1 MASASPQIS
10 TEPPQAVTPIRSD
23 ALRRFWKTL
32 TRFDATKAVPS
43 RALRN
48 AIGVVIP
55 LIVGYAFGMPRG
67 GLVIASGALNVS
79 YSDGSDPYRTRAKR
93 MVASSLLCSVAVF
106 AGAISGE
113 RQVAAVLLATA
124 WAFVVGMFWA
134 LDGAAA
140 DLGSMS
146 LVILLIYAAQPLT
159 PKQAAQA
166 GVLTL
171 AGGLLQ
177 TALSVALWPVHRF
190 DPERR
195 ALADFYFELS
205 RRALTPLNPT
215 SPPLATTQSEQAQ
228 NALSSMASQSDADS
242 FRYRALLDQ
251 GERMRLSLLML
262 LRLQLRMERE
272 NRNYSGIKILSD
284 YLQTTSQILNNIAEA
299 LAAREPSSKLEDQGN
314 PTEIKPDDLKSLAQ
328 LEEHSARLR
337 GQTIEVSASFLAAVA
352 KDAVFQMEALSGQL
366 RAGLDLVRD
375 SGELTNEQNAA
386 TPVARHHWKQVFG
399 GRIETLRA
407 NLNLQSSAYRHAL
420 RLAAMVAI
428 GDVLGRSISWR
439 RTYWLPMTIVLVLKP
454 EFASTFSRG
463 LLRIVGT
470 IAGLLLATGLFHFVH
485 PGAEMQ
491 IFLVFVFAFLLR
503 WIGPANYGV
512 FGVAVSALIVLML
525 AFVGISPAE
534 VIWARGLTTAAGGA
548 LALVAYAAWPTWE
561 RTLVSDQI
569 ARLLD
574 AYRDYVG
581 VLPSARPSHELG
593 SQELERVRRAARSA
607 RTNLQAS
614 ADRLASEPG
623 TTREQLAGLNA
634 ILASSHRLIHAIMAL
649 DLIFLQNPGLADSEP
664 FRRYCGQLSRTLTL
678 LSAALHGERVM
689 AREFPDLREE
699 HRLLMQARTPPQ
711 NAAPAQFEP
720 VNVEADRIT
729 NSVNTLAEHVMH
741 WVRSP
746 QFAKLRRLRLTA
758 QPHRA

>member
-1 MASASPQIS
+1 MATASPQIS
-10 TEPPQAVTPIRSD
+10 TEPTPAVTPTRSD

-43 RALRN
+43 HALRN

-55 LIVGYAFGMPRG
+55 LIGGYAFGMPRG

-79 YSDGSDPYRTRAKR
+79 YSDGSDPYLSRAKR

-113 RQVAAVLLATA
+113 RQVAAVLLATV

-146 LVILLIYAAQPLT
+146 LVILLIYAALPLT

-177 TALSVALWPVHRF
+177 TALSVSLWPVHRY

-195 ALADFYFELS
+195 ALADFYLELS

-215 SPPLATTQSEQAQ
+215 SPPLATTQSERAQ

-272 NRNYSGIKILSD
+272 NRNYPGIKILSD
-284 YLQTTSQILNNIAEA
+284 YLQTSSQILKNIAAA
-299 LAAREPSSKLEDQGN
+299 LASREPTTVEYQANL
-314 PTEIKPDDLKSLAQ
+314 TEMKSNDLKSLAQ
-328 LEEHSARLR
+328 LEERSAQLR
-337 GQTIEVSASFLAAVA
+337 AQTIESSSSFLAAVA

-366 RAGLDLVRD
+366 RAGLDLVRNT
-375 SGELTNEQNAA
+375 GELTNEQNAVP
-386 TPVARHHWKQVFG
+386 PVERHHWKQVVG

-470 IAGLLLATGLFHFVH
+470 IAGLLLATGLFHFVN
-485 PGAEMQ
+485 PGPEMQ
-491 IFLVFVFAFLLR
+491 IFLIFSFAFLLR

-512 FGVAVSALIVLML
+512 FGVVVSALIVLML

-534 VIWARGLTTAAGGA
+534 VIWARGLTTATGGT
-548 LALVAYAAWPTWE
+548 LALIAYAAWPTWE

-574 AYRDYVG
+574 AYRDYVA
-581 VLPSARPSHELG
+581 VLPSARPGHELG

-649 DLIFLQNPGLADSEP
+649 DLIFLQNPGLSDSEP

-678 LSAALHGERVM
+678 LSAALRGERVM

-711 NAAPAQFEP
+711 NAGPAQFEP

-729 NSVNTLAEHVMH
+729 NSVNTLAEHVLH

-746 QFAKLRRLRLTA
+746 QFAKLRRQRLTA
-758 QPHRA
+758 QSQRA